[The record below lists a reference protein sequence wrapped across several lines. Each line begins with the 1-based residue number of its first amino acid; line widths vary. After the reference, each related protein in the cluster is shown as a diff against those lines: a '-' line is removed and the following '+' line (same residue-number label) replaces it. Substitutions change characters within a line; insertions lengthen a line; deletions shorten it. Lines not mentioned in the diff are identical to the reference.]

1 MKTLTTV
8 RTPLGEFTS
17 IASAARAHHVDR
29 SVLLQRI
36 AREPEQYQK
45 TVRVFESETNFVVR
59 GVRWPITWTQYRY
72 QAEDVKDA
80 IYTAWCGANGLDP
93 DADGTA
99 DRFFAEMDSV
109 VTDAPVPDE
118 LDEPVED

>member
-1 MKTLTTV
+1 MKKLITV
-8 RTPLGEFTS
+8 RTPLGEFSS

-36 AREPEQYQK
+36 AREPDTYQK
-45 TVRVFESETNFVVR
+45 IVRVFESETNFVVR

-93 DADGTA
+93 EAAGTA
-99 DRFFAEMDSV
+99 DRFFADMDSV
-109 VTDAPVPDE
+109 VTDSPVTEE

>member
-36 AREPEQYQK
+36 AREPQQYQK

-59 GVRWPITWTQYRY
+59 GVRWPITWNQYRY
-72 QAEDVKDA
+72 QAEDIKHE
-80 IYTAWCGANGLDP
+80 IYTAWCSRSDLDP
-93 DADGTA
+93 DQDGTA

-109 VTDAPVPDE
+109 VTDSPVTEE
-118 LDEPVED
+118 LDEPIED